1 MCFGYDFCSDW
12 VWPDKTI
19 DRQTKM
25 KRILYIQVGKGFWHP
40 NKHIIDQLKIHFPEY
55 EIELL
60 DIMVIIKKQ
69 YGVMF
74 FNAICTFFEYFTD
87 LITFKKSFGKFR
99 AHFMGS
105 SFFFKALS
113 KIVRQH
119 VAKNDYAFI
128 FQTQSMCDST
138 NSKGIPFFIYTDHT
152 NLFNQH
158 YSFSNPVEFLHSK
171 KYVSLEKKA
180 FENARAIFV
189 MSENIQESLF
199 TQYRIDSPKVKLV
212 YVSTN
217 TTIASD
223 INPAKYRN
231 KNILFVGKDWE
242 RKGGPLLVEA
252 FKQVR
257 ASIPNATLTILGCSP
272 KVGIENCFESG
283 EVSLDE
289 VAQAY
294 EKASVFCLPTQRE
307 PFGIVFLEAMFYRLP
322 VITNR
327 TGATPFIIED
337 GKSGYLLNNTV
348 AEYAQVLTDL
358 LNNPQKCEAMG
369 EQSLEIARRKYTWN
383 NVGML
388 MADTIKSAG

>member
-1 MCFGYDFCSDW
+1 
-12 VWPDKTI
+12 
-19 DRQTKM
+19 M

-40 NKHIIDQLKIHFPEY
+40 NRHIINQLKTHFPDHEV
-55 EIELL
+55 ELL

-74 FNAICTFFEYFTD
+74 FNGICTICEYFID
-87 LITFKKSFGKFR
+87 LVTFKKSLGKFR

-105 SFFFKALS
+105 SYFFRSLS
-113 KIVRQH
+113 KIVRKH
-119 VAKNDYAFI
+119 VEKNDYTFI

-158 YSFSNPVEFLHSK
+158 YSFSNPIEFLHSEN
-171 KYVSLEKKA
+171 YVSLEKKA
-180 FENARAIFV
+180 FENAKAIFV
-189 MSENIQESLF
+189 MSENIRESLF

-217 TTIASD
+217 TAISSEV
-223 INPAKYRN
+223 NPAKYKN

-257 ASIPNATLTILGCSP
+257 TKIPDATLTILGCTP
-272 KVGIENCFESG
+272 KTGLENCFESG
-283 EVSLDE
+283 EVSLEE
-289 VAQAY
+289 VAKAY
-294 EKASVFCLPTQRE
+294 EKATVFCLPTQRE

-337 GKSGYLLNNTV
+337 GLSGYLLNNTV
-348 AEYAQVLTDL
+348 EEYGRVLTDL
-358 LNNPQKCEAMG
+358 LSDSKKCEALG
-369 EQSLEIARRKYTWN
+369 AQSFEIAQKKYTWN

-388 MADTIKSAG
+388 MANTIKSAL